1 MGNEVELKLAV
12 TPKFADL
19 LHQELTNFRIL
30 AHNTIFLANT
40 YYDTA
45 DRVLAKHKMG
55 LRVRQE
61 NQQYTLT
68 LKTDGE
74 VHGGLHIR
82 PEYNVILPDG
92 QPNISLLVEKYALAL
107 PNYAQWE
114 LKPVFSTDFERESWL
129 IECGNG
135 THIEV
140 AFDQGKIVA
149 GEKQTP
155 ICEVEFELK
164 SGLPIDLLRF
174 VQTLTLE
181 NEIRLSSASKAKR
194 GYLLANTT
202 SMTVTNWL
210 EKWREFLQ
218 FTQNTTSAVAKLSAL
233 FRLEQD
239 LIEETFA
246 IGADYFSADFLR
258 TVERI
263 GAFFNL
269 YHYYVEQATLLDSA
283 LNQQV
288 GEENLAC
295 EQTYLLDLLDSH
307 HSLLQQVRELIRLHS
322 ESQDNRLV
330 LDKLLGL
337 LQTGHYVKRMIH
349 LTFLTLSN

>member
-1 MGNEVELKLAV
+1 
-12 TPKFADL
+12 
-19 LHQELTNFRIL
+19 
-30 AHNTIFLANT
+30 
-40 YYDTA
+40 
-45 DRVLAKHKMG
+45 
-55 LRVRQE
+55 
-61 NQQYTLT
+61 
-68 LKTDGE
+68 
-74 VHGGLHIR
+74 
-82 PEYNVILPDG
+82 
-92 QPNISLLVEKYALAL
+92 
-107 PNYAQWE
+107 
-114 LKPVFSTDFERESWL
+114 
-129 IECGNG
+129 
-135 THIEV
+135 
-140 AFDQGKIVA
+140 
-149 GEKQTP
+149 
-155 ICEVEFELK
+155 
-164 SGLPIDLLRF
+164 
-174 VQTLTLE
+174 
-181 NEIRLSSASKAKR
+181 
-194 GYLLANTT
+194 
-202 SMTVTNWL
+202 MTVTNWL

-218 FTQNTTSAVAKLSAL
+218 FTQNTTSALAKLRAL

-246 IGADYFSADFLR
+246 IGADYFVADFLR

-288 GEENLAC
+288 GEENAC

-349 LTFLTLSN
+349 LTFFNVE